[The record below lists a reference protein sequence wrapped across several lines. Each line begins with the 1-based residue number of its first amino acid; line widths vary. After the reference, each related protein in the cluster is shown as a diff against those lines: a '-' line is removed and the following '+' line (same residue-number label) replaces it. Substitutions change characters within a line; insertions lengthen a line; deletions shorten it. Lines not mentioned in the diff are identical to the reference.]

1 MEEVIIGKKHDRSR
15 DATYL
20 KGIMIWE

>member
-20 KGIMIWE
+20 EGIMIWE